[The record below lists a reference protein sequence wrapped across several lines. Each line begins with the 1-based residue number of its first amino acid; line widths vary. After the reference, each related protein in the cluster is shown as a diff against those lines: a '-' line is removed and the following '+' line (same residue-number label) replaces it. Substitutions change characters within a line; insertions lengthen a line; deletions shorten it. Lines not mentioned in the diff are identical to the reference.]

1 MPNKKMIKSTTRL
14 CKDCHITFP
23 YIPRRTLCIDCYKKY
38 TNFTKR
44 NEEVQFI
51 DDD

>member
-1 MPNKKMIKSTTRL
+1 MPENAKTRL

-23 YIPRRTLCIDCYKKY
+23 YISRRTRCIDCYKKFTNY
-38 TNFTKR
+38 TKPVV
-44 NEEVQFI
+44 EVEFI